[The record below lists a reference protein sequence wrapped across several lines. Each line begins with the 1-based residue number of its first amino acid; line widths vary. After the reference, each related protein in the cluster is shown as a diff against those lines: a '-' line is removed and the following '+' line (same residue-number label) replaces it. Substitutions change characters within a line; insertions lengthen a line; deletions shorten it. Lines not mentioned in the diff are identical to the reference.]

1 MITLTISTLDG
12 NVRETTLPSFN
23 NLEEAKDWTENNSNR
38 LKDKEW
44 FIFYEGENVVYKVT
58 YGSKPIISIA
68 KIRVPNDLLLK
79 K

>member
-12 NVRETTLPSFN
+12 NVRETSLPSFN
-23 NLEEAKDWTENNSNR
+23 NLEAKDWTENNRNR
-38 LKDKEW
+38 LKEKEW
-44 FIFYEGENVVYKVT
+44 FIFYEGDKVVYKVT
-58 YGSKPIISIA
+58 YGSKPIIGIA